1 MVGLEHLLERIR
13 DSQPEPAAVAIEL
26 DTPGLATL
34 NQAERALMLKTLR
47 SCGGNISNAARCLG
61 IGRTTLYRK
70 LALHGIDLGSMRKT
84 AT

>member
-1 MVGLEHLLERIR
+1 
-13 DSQPEPAAVAIEL
+13 
-26 DTPGLATL
+26 
-34 NQAERALMLKTLR
+34 MLKTLR